1 MNKREFIKNV
11 GLAGMVVPML
21 SFPLTLKAI
30 EKIKSAVA
38 SYNEGAITS
47 YILLPA
53 GF

>member
-1 MNKREFIKNV
+1 MKKREFIKNRSP
-11 GLAGMVVPML
+11 AGMVKPML
-21 SFPLTLKAI
+21 SFLLTLKAI